1 MGRTGWGR
9 ILGSCASL
17 GSAGSWGPIRGRLT
31 DGKTGRSL
39 AAGTGLSGRPPAR
52 LVKTAKFL
60 FGFGCTAMFTSG
72 TLLFG
77 NFRFTLGSCGSV
89 SSLLLNT
96 IKVSGL
102 FSTGLLIVGK
112 LGLCGWVTGK
122 LTGAVLLTLSCF
134 VTKLFARDRGR
145 RAGDIILFLIVG
157 PGTLCGRGV
166 GENLLDSRL
175 I

>member
-17 GSAGSWGPIRGRLT
+17 GSAGSWGPIRGCLT
-31 DGKTGRSL
+31 GGKTGRSV
-39 AAGTGLSGRPPAR
+39 AGTGLSGRPPAR

-60 FGFGCTAMFTSG
+60 LGFGCTATFTSG
-72 TLLFG
+72 TLPFG
-77 NFRFTLGSCGSV
+77 RFRFTFGRGGSV

-112 LGLCGWVTGK
+112 LGLCGRVTGK

-157 PGTLCGRGV
+157 PGTLWGRGV